1 LAGVTAEASP
11 ETTEPAISPDQ
22 RRTIV
27 RDAFGIAVATG
38 AYGLSFGAL
47 SAAAGLSIAQ
57 TCALSL
63 LMFTG
68 ASQFALIGVLGGGGS
83 TASGVATATLLGA
96 RNAFYGVRMTSLLR
110 VRGLRK
116 LVATQLV
123 IDETTAMAVVR
134 PDPRAARMAFWTT
147 GLILFAFWN
156 AGTFLGAL
164 GGDALSDPGV
174 LGLDAAAPAAFL
186 ALLAPQVRA
195 REPRRRHSEAS
206 RGDRPRRHV
215 AARLAAVRAYPL
227 ALVAMA
233 GAVVAVALTPLV
245 PAGVPV
251 LAAGAVAVLVGL
263 TRRSEPSGPV
273 TTPVPEPDDRSPA
286 WDGESR

>member
-1 LAGVTAEASP
+1 MRA
-11 ETTEPAISPDQ
+11 ETTEPAISPDE
-22 RRTIV
+22 RRAIL
-27 RDAFGIAVATG
+27 RDALGIAIATG

-47 SAAAGLSIAQ
+47 STAAGLSVLQ
-57 TCALSL
+57 TCLLSL

-96 RNAFYGVRMTSLLR
+96 RNAFYGVRLTSVLR
-110 VRGLRK
+110 VRGVRK
-116 LVATQLV
+116 LAATQFV

-134 PDPRAARMAFWTT
+134 PDPRAARLAFWAT

-156 AGTFLGAL
+156 TGTFLGAL
-164 GGDALSDPGV
+164 GGEALSDPGV

-195 REPRRRHSEAS
+195 REPLAIA
-206 RGDRPRRHV
+206 V
-215 AARLAAVRAYPL
+215 AGAAV
-227 ALVAMA
+227 
-233 GAVVAVALTPLV
+233 AVILTPLV

-251 LAAGAVAVLVGL
+251 LGAGAIAVIVGL
-263 TRRSEPSGPV
+263 TRP
-273 TTPVPEPDDRSPA
+273 TPVPSPDGPA
-286 WDGESR
+286 GPAGPERR